1 MLSAKIRND
10 STTSEEGTVV
20 AWEPHPIPLYQLSE
34 RIRHLLIEISSIDK
48 TAAVM

>member
-20 AWEPHPIPLYQLSE
+20 AWEPHPIPLYQLWK
-34 RIRHLLIEISSIDK
+34 RMRHLIIETLFIDK
-48 TAAVM
+48 TAASI